1 MALLLRACRFTGI
14 SNANN
19 PAFLHG
25 KNTMLTYVIK
35 RILSTLPVLGVVA
48 IVVFLLLRLSP
59 GDPAAII
66 AGDNASAN
74 DILQIREQL
83 GLDRPY
89 LEQFFGWIGQLI
101 TGDFGYS
108 IYLKRPVLQLIGER
122 VEPTLALSL
131 STMAFAIV
139 LAVPLGV
146 LAAWRAGTWI
156 DQTIMA
162 FAVMAFSVPVFLI
175 GYGLVIQ
182 FSLTLNWLPVQGFVS
197 IHKSVGD
204 FIRHLVLPTMTLG
217 LVYTALLARITR
229 ATMLEILNEDYIR
242 TARAKGLTESRVL
255 VLHALKNASVPII
268 TTIGTG
274 LALLIGGVVVTESV
288 FAIPGIGRLTI
299 EAVLQRDYP
308 VIQGV
313 ILVIASVYVVVN
325 LLIDLSYSLFDPR
338 IRF

>member
-1 MALLLRACRFTGI
+1 
-14 SNANN
+14 
-19 PAFLHG
+19 
-25 KNTMLTYVIK
+25 
-35 RILSTLPVLGVVA
+35 
-48 IVVFLLLRLSP
+48 
-59 GDPAAII
+59 
-66 AGDNASAN
+66 
-74 DILQIREQL
+74 
-83 GLDRPY
+83 LDRPY